1 MSGCY
6 QQAKGARRKHE
17 LPHRLI
23 QHAKAFSVKVAA
35 KKLLVSLQVNVVVR
49 EANSKTKRVLCNHI
63 KSKLG
68 TALKLH

>member
-6 QQAKGARRKHE
+6 QKAKGARRKRE

-23 QHAKAFSVKVAA
+23 QHAKTFSIKLAA
-35 KKLLVSLQVNVVVR
+35 KKLLVSLQISVLVR
-49 EANSKTKRVLCNHI
+49 EVNAKTKRVLCNLI
-63 KSKLG
+63 KSQLG